1 MLVAQA
7 KIQFE
12 LWTGKKP
19 SEALMYNAGLTGLQD
34 YARFT

>member
-12 LWTGKKP
+12 LWTGKTP
-19 SEALMYNAGLTGLQD
+19 SSEIMYDAAAAGLEK
-34 YARFT
+34 